1 MDCALAESFYGL
13 NDNIEAFAEAENLE
27 IEKPF
32 LQPHDRTPKESLN
45 FCSELW
51 RCHSS
56 WMFHGRCCWLF
67 LTMQDPI
74 VRKNGGSFTRSNNRV
89 SSSSSLLKSAGEE
102 NSSRAPLCY
111 QQLLEN
117 LSLAPF
123 CYQPLLPLYGAPHL
137 IPPRD
142 PSIPIQS
149 IPLKKKY
156 HGATWVW
163 RVTSSKILCNVL
175 NKCIITGLFKS
186 GTKKFPNFDLVTTKR
201 KSRSDER
208 PLDDAY
214 GVYGLASDEEID
226 LSGGN
231 SLSWGNRRGKRN
243 KVEEARKVKQW
254 NNLRDGDNDKKETL
268 SEKPMRQKKIRFLDW
283 F

>member
-1 MDCALAESFYGL
+1 LSALQENIPGEPGVDYPVYTIPPLTGFDCDGRTNGYYADPLSGCQAFHYCAYSSSVFGSIKYTTLCPNGTVFNQELFICDWWYKVDCALAESFYGL

-32 LQPHDRTPKESLN
+32 LQPHDRTPK
-45 FCSELW
+45 
-51 RCHSS
+51 
-56 WMFHGRCCWLF
+56 
-67 LTMQDPI
+67 DPI

-89 SSSSSLLKSAGEE
+89 SSSSSLLKSA
-102 NSSRAPLCY
+102 
-111 QQLLEN
+111 
-117 LSLAPF
+117 
-123 CYQPLLPLYGAPHL
+123 
-137 IPPRD
+137 
-142 PSIPIQS
+142 
-149 IPLKKKY
+149 
-156 HGATWVW
+156 
-163 RVTSSKILCNVL
+163 
-175 NKCIITGLFKS
+175 GLFKS

-243 KVEEARKVKQW
+243 KVEGGRKVKQW
-254 NNLRDGDNDKKETL
+254 NNLRDGDNGDKKETPL
-268 SEKPMRQKKIRFLDW
+268 EKPMRQKKIRFLD
-283 F
+283 